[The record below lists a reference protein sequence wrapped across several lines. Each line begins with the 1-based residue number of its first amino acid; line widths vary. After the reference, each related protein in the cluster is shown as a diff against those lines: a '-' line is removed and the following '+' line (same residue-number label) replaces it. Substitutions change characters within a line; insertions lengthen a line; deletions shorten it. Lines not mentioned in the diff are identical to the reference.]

1 MSGMN
6 FSVLLVTFLW
16 KLTVSRGETEVS
28 CAFMERCILPCSFQ
42 VAPQVIIHWNYL
54 GLCVHSYYDNQ
65 DQLEHQH
72 RRYRDRTSL
81 FKEQISRG
89 NASLQLTGVKVQ
101 DEGRYQCCTGTTNE
115 NDYSFINL
123 KVNAPVHKVNIQQV
137 ENRITCSSEGIYP
150 QPELTWSTTPPS
162 NIKLHSTSTV
172 QQTEEQLYN
181 ISSSLILSHSHTDL
195 VYSCTVSTPT
205 NRRRA
210 AWRKLPPITA
220 STTETIITCAAS
232 NFSFS
237 DLVWRFNHSQMMVKQ
252 SRTDG
257 SSTVSE
263 EWRQQV
269 KDVSE
274 SGDITL
280 QDLSSHQEGIY
291 TCELSHAEET
301 LITDTPVKISGGSS
315 SQVEGLVFAGVLT
328 VFISASAVGLLLF
341 YKKIKGQEGNNT
353 RRLNNI
359 ETTLGDR
366 NAGTPLAEETC

>member
-16 KLTVSRGETEVS
+16 NLSLTWSLPDVAETEVS

-123 KVNAPVHKVNIQQV
+123 KVNVHKVNIQQV

-181 ISSSLILSHSHTDL
+181 ISSSLILSHTSTICFLKLQMIDDIL
-195 VYSCTVSTPT
+195 TV
-205 NRRRA
+205 NV
-210 AWRKLPPITA
+210 IF
-220 STTETIITCAAS
+220 TTYQKVVQTKMKHLIVQGSVMFVLTKMLTSATIIHKY
-232 NFSFS
+232 
-237 DLVWRFNHSQMMVKQ
+237 D
-252 SRTDG
+252 
-257 SSTVSE
+257 
-263 EWRQQV
+263 
-269 KDVSE
+269 
-274 SGDITL
+274 
-280 QDLSSHQEGIY
+280 
-291 TCELSHAEET
+291 
-301 LITDTPVKISGGSS
+301 
-315 SQVEGLVFAGVLT
+315 
-328 VFISASAVGLLLF
+328 AV
-341 YKKIKGQEGNNT
+341 
-353 RRLNNI
+353 
-359 ETTLGDR
+359 
-366 NAGTPLAEETC
+366 